1 MEITWKIIES
11 TLGIAFII
19 IGYLMKTK
27 IEKIEKEIEKKG
39 DKIESLEKDMSE
51 FKDNYLSR
59 FERVNESVNNSK
71 LEIIDKIHQLEL
83 SIRK

>member
-1 MEITWKIIES
+1 
-11 TLGIAFII
+11 
-19 IGYLMKTK
+19 MKTK